1 MVYRAICVST
11 LRRLTQILDT
21 EIQQLSNVG
30 RRAWRKGD
38 WATVDQCANEILRRD
53 GEHPEGW
60 FFRGMA
66 LKAAEQPVKASQA
79 FEKILEVDADRYDA
93 AIELA
98 GMHSMGRRGGEAAAL
113 IARYTDKLENSPKY
127 LDMAGVVYSEIG
139 LPERAWPLFK
149 KANEL
154 QPGVDPL
161 MANLAACG
169 VYLGKI
175 EDAKETYQSLLSRHP
190 NHQHNHYQLA
200 RLESAKD
207 DSHIIQMKKVLRET
221 QLPDDRNIF
230 IYYAIG
236 KELEDLGR
244 WDEAFEY
251 YQKAGD
257 AVMSVANY
265 DVEADLGRLKTIS
278 EVCNADWLQSND
290 HDSTAPSTDKT
301 PIFVVGLPRT
311 GTTLTER
318 IISSHSQ
325 VSSLGETE
333 FFQMQI
339 RRESG
344 VASIEKMTAEMI
356 RKAADADISHIG
368 QGYLDAVAYR
378 LGDEP
383 MFIDKLPYNFLF
395 LGFIAKAYPDA
406 RIVHLRRN
414 PLDSCFSM
422 YKQVFTWAY
431 KFSYSLEN
439 LGRYF
444 VAHERLR
451 DHWAK
456 VLGDRFIEVEYEQL
470 VADAD
475 NQIPR
480 LLDRLG
486 LEFEDA
492 CLNFDQNKAASTTA
506 SSVQVREK
514 IHGRSVERWRQFEEQ
529 LQPLRDYL
537 KQQGIDVA

>member
-1 MVYRAICVST
+1 MVYRAICVPT
-11 LRRLTQILDT
+11 LRQFVRILDT
-21 EIQQLSNVG
+21 EIQQLSAVG
-30 RRAWRKGD
+30 RRAWRTGD
-38 WATVDQCANEILRRD
+38 WATIDHCANEILRRD
-53 GEHPEGW
+53 AEHPEGW

-66 LKAAEQPVKASQA
+66 LKAAKQPVNASKA
-79 FEKILEVDADRYDA
+79 FEKVLELDSARYDA

-127 LDMAGVVYSEIG
+127 LDLAGVVYSEIG

-154 QPGVDPL
+154 QPGVKPL

-175 EDAKETYQSLLSRHP
+175 DEAKQTYQSLLSQHP

-200 RLESAKD
+200 RLGSAKD
-207 DSHIIQMKKVLRET
+207 DTHITQMKAVLRET
-221 QLPDDRNIF
+221 QLPDDQNIF

-244 WDEAFEY
+244 WAEAFEY

-257 AVMSVANY
+257 SVMSVANY
-265 DVEADLGRLKTIS
+265 DVDADIGRLNTII
-278 EVCNADWLQSND
+278 EVFSADWLKTNS
-290 HDSTAPSTDKT
+290 HDSAVRAAGKT

-333 FFQMQI
+333 FLQMQI

-344 VASIEKMTAEMI
+344 VASVEKMTAEMI
-356 RKAADADISHIG
+356 RKAADGDLSHIG
-368 QGYLDAVAYR
+368 QGYLDAVDYR

-395 LGFIAKAYPDA
+395 LGFIAKAFPDA

-451 DHWAK
+451 NHWLE
-456 VLGDRFIEVEYEQL
+456 VLGDRIIEVEYEQL

-486 LEFEDA
+486 LEFEEA

-514 IHGRSVERWRQFEEQ
+514 IHGRSVERWRHFEEQ
-529 LQPLRDYL
+529 LRPLRDYL
-537 KQQGIDVA
+537 EQQGINVA

>member
-1 MVYRAICVST
+1 
-11 LRRLTQILDT
+11 LRCD
-21 EIQQLSNVG
+21 
-30 RRAWRKGD
+30 AD
-38 WATVDQCANEILRRD
+38 HA
-53 GEHPEGW
+53 EGW
-60 FFRGMA
+60 FFRGLV
-66 LKAAEQPVKASQA
+66 LKAAEQPVKASEA
-79 FEKILEVDADRYDA
+79 FEKVLQLDATRYDA

-98 GMHSMGRRGGEAAAL
+98 GLHSMGRRGGEVATL
-113 IARYTDKLENSPKY
+113 IARYSDKLVNSPKY
-127 LDMAGVVYSEIG
+127 LDMAGVVYSEVG
-139 LPERAWPLFK
+139 LPEKAWPLFK

-154 QPGVDPL
+154 QPGVEPL
-161 MANLAACG
+161 MANQAACG

-175 EDAKETYQSLLSRHP
+175 DEAKQIYQSLLSRHP

-200 RLESAKD
+200 RLESAQD
-207 DSHIIQMKKVLRET
+207 DSHIEQMKTVLRET
-221 QLPDDRNIF
+221 RLRDDQNIF
-230 IYYAIG
+230 ILYAIG

-244 WDEAFEY
+244 WDEAFDY
-251 YQKAGD
+251 YKKAGD

-265 DVEADLGRLKTIS
+265 DVVADIGRIDTII
-278 EVCNADWLQSND
+278 EVCNADWLKTNAR
-290 HDSTAPSTDKT
+290 DSATYNAEKT

-333 FFQMQI
+333 FMQMQI

-344 VASIEKMTAEMI
+344 VASKEKMIAEMI
-356 RKAADADISHIG
+356 RKAADVNISRIG

-395 LGFIAKAYPDA
+395 LGFIVKAFPDA

-439 LGRYF
+439 LGRYM

-451 DHWAK
+451 KHWAE
-456 VLGDRFIEVEYEQL
+456 VLGDRMIEVEYEQL
-470 VADAD
+470 VSDAN
-475 NQIPR
+475 NQIPE

-486 LEFEDA
+486 LKFEEA

-514 IHGRSVERWRQFEEQ
+514 IHGRSVDRWRHFADQ

-537 KQQGIDVA
+537 EQHGINVSKSGE

>member
-1 MVYRAICVST
+1 M
-11 LRRLTQILDT
+11 L
-21 EIQQLSNVG
+21 G

-38 WATVDQCANEILRRD
+38 WATVDHCANEILGREA
-53 GEHPEGW
+53 EHPEGW
-60 FFRGMA
+60 FFRGMV
-66 LKAAEQPVKASQA
+66 LKAAEQPVNASKA
-79 FEKILEVDADRYDA
+79 FEKVLELDADRYDA

-98 GMHSMGRRGGEAAAL
+98 GMHSMGRRGAEAADL

-175 EDAKETYQSLLSRHP
+175 DEAKETYQSLLSRHP

-200 RLESAKD
+200 RLESAGD
-207 DSHIIQMKKVLRET
+207 DSHIKQMKTVLQET

-257 AVMSVANY
+257 SVMSVANY
-265 DVEADLGRLKTIS
+265 DVDADLGRLNTII
-278 EVCNADWLQSND
+278 EVCNADWLKTND
-290 HDSTAPSTDKT
+290 HDSTVRSTDKT
-301 PIFVVGLPRT
+301 PVFIVGLPRT

-318 IISSHSQ
+318 IISSHSH

-339 RRESG
+339 RRESA
-344 VASIEKMTAEMI
+344 VTSIEKMTAEMI
-356 RKAADADISHIG
+356 QKAAEGDISKIG

-383 MFIDKLPYNFLF
+383 MFIDKLPYNFLL

-451 DHWAK
+451 DHWAE
-456 VLGDRFIEVEYEQL
+456 VLGDRLIEVEYEQL

-486 LEFEDA
+486 LDFEEA
-492 CLNFDQNKAASTTA
+492 CLNFDKNKAASTTA

-529 LQPLRDYL
+529 LQPLRNYL
-537 KQQGIDVA
+537 QQQGINVA